1 MDIVHGCSVL
11 AYPYLMKQDFFSLR
25 PRLYGEQLSRVERS
39 PALPSQ
45 LLTTVYMS
53 KVVPVDR
60 VTVNPTKLFIGP
72 A

>member
-1 MDIVHGCSVL
+1 
-11 AYPYLMKQDFFSLR
+11 MKMVNGSFVKERESLR
-25 PRLYGEQLSRVERS
+25 PRLYGEKLSRVEGS

-60 VTVNPTKLFIGP
+60 VKVNPIKLFIGP

>member
-1 MDIVHGCSVL
+1 MCQRLLFSELILDIDR
-11 AYPYLMKQDFFSLR
+11 KILR
-25 PRLYGEQLSRVERS
+25 PRLYGEKLSRVEGS

-60 VTVNPTKLFIGP
+60 VKVDPTKLFIDP
-72 A
+72 T

>member
-1 MDIVHGCSVL
+1 MFTGE
-11 AYPYLMKQDFFSLR
+11 SLR
-25 PRLYGEQLSRVERS
+25 PRLYGEKLSPVEGS

-60 VTVNPTKLFIGP
+60 VKLKPIKLFVDP